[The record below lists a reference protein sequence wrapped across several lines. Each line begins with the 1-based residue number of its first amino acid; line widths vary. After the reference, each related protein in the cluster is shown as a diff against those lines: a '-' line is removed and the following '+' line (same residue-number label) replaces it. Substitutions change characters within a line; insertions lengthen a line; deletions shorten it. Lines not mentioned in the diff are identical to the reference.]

1 MTARMDRS
9 GQIALPAAAM
19 LFACGSVLSSTS
31 LLSPFCVSFAL
42 TAVLTILLGRFLA
55 EQGTIRRLLFP
66 RTTAELV
73 GALHWPTLGAKGAVA
88 ASKPEPR
95 HHDR

>member
-42 TAVLTILLGRFLA
+42 TAVLATLLAR
-55 EQGTIRRLLFP
+55 
-66 RTTAELV
+66 
-73 GALHWPTLGAKGAVA
+73 GAA
-88 ASKPEPR
+88 ASRPEPR
-95 HHDR
+95 YHDR